1 MAGDGSPWHF
11 LLEALGLSGHW
22 QLQHLQ
28 RVAPG
33 GGNLSFFQAPP
44 IPVALVLQTE
54 CLVSSASFRRACGWL
69 ATSFPTPL
77 ACPRL
82 FLQER
87 QLESGILFNTLLLPN
102 QTWIHMPTQSKTNLP
117 TSSCH
122 EGKHNIDCRCQARSP
137 GQLVLQTPE
146 LPADFQESIFTGQ
159 VRE

>member
-1 MAGDGSPWHF
+1 MALPSRSSGS
-11 LLEALGLSGHW
+11 LEPPAAPASPESCSWWW
-22 QLQHLQ
+22 QLELLSSSSHSHCSGPTD
-28 RVAPG
+28 RAPCI
-33 GGNLSFFQAPP
+33 F
-44 IPVALVLQTE
+44 
-54 CLVSSASFRRACGWL
+54 CLLPERCAWL

-122 EGKHNIDCRCQARSP
+122 EGKHSIDCRCQARSP

-146 LPADFQESIFTGQ
+146 LPADFRESFFFFFHLFLLVGG
-159 VRE
+159 